1 MSFNTIVRLIYEFED
16 LWIVMIMITFAD
28 NKNIEYSDVELYFFN
43 GVKLYNVKS

>member
-28 NKNIEYSDVELYFFN
+28 NKNVE
-43 GVKLYNVKS
+43 